1 MQYNNYTLDH
11 KLLEKISK
19 LPNKRMRQAAMREL
33 GKLEWQRCADDLM
46 YWLDVKQ
53 HPGMAYVYTHDPHMY
68 YLCSICSDNNSY
80 QGDQRKTHLRVI
92 HKIEPE
98 TEGQMRQY
106 FAELPTIRP
115 FPLHDYMHPIIDTWL
130 NEQFVFIQKSR
141 DMVATWT
148 VVMCYTWDVLFHEG
162 RQHIFQSEDASKT
175 ADLVKRSNIIY
186 RNQPKMLRE
195 VHPAKTALGLAKAG
209 TFRVDT
215 LNSEIMGF
223 PQGADQI
230 RQYHPSGIFLD
241 EAAYLVDAG
250 NTFAAIKPAIQA
262 GGRFTAV
269 SSANASWFWKACTDE
284 LDTL

>member
-115 FPLHDYMHPIIDTWL
+115 FPLHDYMRPIIDTWL